1 MNRKDFLNKL
11 GIGAAFVLTASCMNA
26 CSKAENIGPVDFT
39 LDLDDPTYSKLKT
52 NGNYVVVHD
61 TVVARTIDGEYVAA
75 TVICSHEQKKKVIY
89 KKSTNEFFCTDHDA
103 RFDLNGNGLNDEGK
117 KDLTI
122 FNTSLNGNILSVV
135 S

>member
-26 CSKAENIGPVDFT
+26 CSKADNIGPVDFT
-39 LDLDDPTYSKLKT
+39 LDLDNPTYSKLKT
-52 NGNYVVVHD
+52 NGNYVVVNNA
-61 TVVARTIDGEYVAA
+61 VVARTVDGEYVAA

-103 RFDLNGNGLNDEGK
+103 RFDLNGNGLNEEGK

-135 S
+135 G